1 MNFSICFLPSKC
13 FVKFVLKDLPMTAPM
28 IARTL
33 FASEHEA
40 FRDGFRRFMNE
51 RIAPFHSEWEE
62 QGFVSREVWHE
73 AGQNGFLCMT
83 MPEQHGGSGADK
95 LFSVVQME
103 ELGRAGFSGIGFGLH
118 SEIVAPY
125 IKNYGT
131 PEQKA
136 KYLPQLAS
144 GAMVSAIAMS
154 EPAAGSDLQGIK
166 TTAIKQPDGS
176 YLLNGS
182 KTFITNGWHADVVIV
197 VAKTDPTAGAK
208 GTSLFLV
215 ERGMPG
221 FEKGKILKKLGLKA
235 QDTSELF
242 FNNVRLAPEQLLGGA
257 AFEGKGFVC
266 LMQELPWERLQ
277 IAIGAV
283 AAAQAA
289 IEWTIQYVK
298 ERKVF
303 GTHVGNYQNTRYTLA
318 ELQTEVQ
325 IAQVFVDRCTEM
337 VMKGELTTETASMAK
352 YWCSDLQ
359 CKVMDECVQ
368 LHGGY
373 GYMWEY
379 PITRAY
385 ADARVQRIYGGTN
398 EIMKEVISRGMG
410 LGAKG

>member
-1 MNFSICFLPSKC
+1 
-13 FVKFVLKDLPMTAPM
+13 M
-28 IARTL
+28 IDRTL
-33 FASEHEA
+33 FSAEHEA
-40 FRDGFRRFMNE
+40 FRDSFRRFMDKE
-51 RIAPFHSEWEE
+51 IAPFHAQWEE
-62 QGFVSREVWHE
+62 QGYVDRAVWNK
-73 AGQNGFLCMT
+73 AGENGFLCMT
-83 MPEQHGGSGADK
+83 MPEEFGGASADK
-95 LFSVVQME
+95 LYSIVQME
-103 ELGRAGFSGIGFGLH
+103 ELGRAGFSGIGYSLH

-125 IKNYGT
+125 IAHYGT

-136 KYLPQLAS
+136 RYLPRMAS
-144 GAMVSAIAMS
+144 GEMIGAIAMS

-166 TTAIKQPDGS
+166 TTATVQPDGS
-176 YLLNGS
+176 YLLKGS

-197 VAKTDPTAGAK
+197 VAKTNPTAGAK
-208 GTSLFLV
+208 GTSLLLV

-221 FEKGKILKKLGLKA
+221 FSVGKRLKKLGLKA

-242 FNNVRLAPEQLLGGA
+242 FDDVRVPAENLLGGPA
-257 AFEGKGFVC
+257 LENRGFIC
-266 LMQELPWERLQ
+266 LMEQLPWERLQ

-283 AAAQAA
+283 AASQAA
-289 IEWTIQYVK
+289 IDWTLDYVK

-303 GTHVGNYQNTRYTLA
+303 GQAVAGFQNTRYTLA

-325 IAQVFVDRCTEM
+325 VARVFVDKCTELLLDN
-337 VMKGELTTETASMAK
+337 KLDTATASMAK

-368 LHGGY
+368 LFGGY

-398 EIMKEVISRGMG
+398 EIMKEVISRSMG
-410 LGAKG
+410 LGGK